1 VTQKRS
7 QNVKTSKTEQVP
19 IQLIPL
25 ERIRPHWLN
34 DGIYGPVDPND
45 SDVRALAQS
54 IQDFGLK
61 EPLLLTCDWYLISG
75 HRRRVACK
83 LAGMKEVPCVVE
95 DYDAND
101 SRVPAQIVACN
112 RQRVKTG
119 DAILR
124 EEVILSDPEE
134 AYRQLT
140 AHRQQRANLEDVET
154 IDLGEYKR
162 RSKLSSAKRPFLDAV
177 IRVLHEYRA
186 FWPLT
191 DRQIHYAL
199 LNHPPL
205 IHAGKPHSR
214 YANNQRCYKRL
225 CDLVTRARLEGD
237 IPFPCIHDPTRPVV
251 VWRQPQS
258 VAPFIRQ
265 EINDFLKGYYR
276 DLMQSQPNHV
286 EIVGE
291 KNTIEGV
298 LRPVAMDYTIPYT
311 IGRGYSSLPPRY
323 EMAQRF
329 KKSGKEQLVL
339 LVLSDFDPEG
349 EDIAESFARSM
360 RDDFKIKLLIPVK
373 VALKQAQIVAMGL
386 PPQMKAKEGS
396 SRRKKFVERHGE
408 NVYELEAIP
417 PDVMQTLLRDAIDSV
432 IDVEAF
438 NAEGDR
444 EKEDAAF
451 LDGVRRIVK
460 KTLES
465 IPELQDK

>member
-1 VTQKRS
+1 VTQKCS
-7 QNVKTSKTEQVP
+7 QNLETSKTEHVP
-19 IQLIPL
+19 IQYIPL

-34 DGIYGPVDPND
+34 DGIYGPVDPKD
-45 SDVRALAQS
+45 SDVQALAQS
-54 IQDFGLK
+54 IRDLGLM
-61 EPLLLTCDWYLISG
+61 EPLRLTCDWYLISG

-83 LAGMKEVPCVVE
+83 LAGLKEVPCVVE

-101 SRVPAQIVACN
+101 PRVPEQIVACN

-119 DAILR
+119 DVTLR

-134 AYRQLT
+134 AYRQLMT
-140 AHRQQRANLEDVET
+140 HRQQRANLEDVET

-177 IRVLHEYRA
+177 IRVLQEYRK

-205 IHAGKPHSR
+205 IHASKPDSR
-214 YANNQRCYKRL
+214 YVNNQRCYKRL
-225 CDLVTRARLEGD
+225 CDLMTRARLEGV

-251 VWRQPQS
+251 VWQQPQS
-258 VAPFIRQ
+258 VGPFIRE
-265 EINDFLKGYYR
+265 EIDGFLKGYYR
-276 DLMQSQPNHV
+276 DLMQSQPNHI

-291 KNTIEGV
+291 KNTIESV

-329 KKSGKEQLVL
+329 EKSGKEQLVL

-360 RDDFKIKLLIPVK
+360 RDDFKIKRLVPVK
-373 VALKQAQIVAMGL
+373 VALKHDQIVAMGL
-386 PPQMKAKEGS
+386 VPQMKAKDGGS
-396 SRRKKFVERHGE
+396 RCKKFVERHGE

-417 PDVMQTLLRDAIDSV
+417 PDAMQKLLRDAIDSV
-432 IDVEAF
+432 IDVESF
-438 NAEGDR
+438 NVEGDR

-451 LDGVRRIVK
+451 LEGVRRIVK

-465 IPELQDK
+465 VPELQAK